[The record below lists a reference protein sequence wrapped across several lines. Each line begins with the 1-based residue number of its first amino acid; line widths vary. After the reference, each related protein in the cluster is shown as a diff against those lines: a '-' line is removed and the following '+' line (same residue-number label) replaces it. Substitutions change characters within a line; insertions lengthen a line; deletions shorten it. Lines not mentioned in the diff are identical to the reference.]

1 MKKNFKSMKEL
12 ADEIN
17 KRLIKAMDKVGETA
31 LREMIEH
38 VQSKLGDDDSNKFY
52 KQTGEFLESIQRISA
67 ELKSDGSVQTVI
79 YYNTDEIKP
88 YLVGV
93 NPPVDSSQTWN
104 WHADIYGSD
113 ISELLPYWLD
123 VTGTHGNSF
132 YDREPI
138 GGLKYLREEWV
149 SKYFRNELKKELKK
163 QGIQTK

>member
-67 ELKSDGSVQTVI
+67 
-79 YYNTDEIKP
+79 
-88 YLVGV
+88 
-93 NPPVDSSQTWN
+93 
-104 WHADIYGSD
+104 
-113 ISELLPYWLD
+113 
-123 VTGTHGNSF
+123 
-132 YDREPI
+132 
-138 GGLKYLREEWV
+138 
-149 SKYFRNELKKELKK
+149 
-163 QGIQTK
+163 